1 MTEAPR
7 SSSVPVDRVR
17 PDDIL
22 TRDLELTPPSG
33 RGHAVYHQRRSDGHT
48 SAHGACECT
57 DAPRTTGGS
66 LVAEGRMCFEQS
78 RAGEPESEAECEE
91 HAGRNI
97 NYSAA
102 APLVLSS
109 CASQEVTH

>member
-1 MTEAPR
+1 MT
-7 SSSVPVDRVR
+7 SSPGTLSLLLPQDGATLFTTS
-17 PDDIL
+17 DAQMG
-22 TRDLELTPPSG
+22 TQAHME
-33 RGHAVYHQRRSDGHT
+33 HANVQMR
-48 SAHGACECT
+48 HGE
-57 DAPRTTGGS
+57 RGGS